1 MQNFSRGCPTTHN
14 QVRIV
19 VLAPNRK
26 HKSYKAFRFQSQL
39 LRNNFPSAPTIPPL
53 SILFTALLGRLMSI
67 SFLNELV
74 TEYFFSFLVF
84 FCKIQTA
91 SLAVQSSYEIS
102 ETCVLLFFT
111 ARTNES
117 FDVSFTTTL

>member
-39 LRNNFPSAPTIPPL
+39 LCNNFPSAPTIPPL

-67 SFLNELV
+67 SFLNESV
-74 TEYFFSFLVF
+74 TIFFSFLVF

-91 SLAVQSSYEIS
+91 SLATVQSSYEIS

-111 ARTNES
+111 AQTNES